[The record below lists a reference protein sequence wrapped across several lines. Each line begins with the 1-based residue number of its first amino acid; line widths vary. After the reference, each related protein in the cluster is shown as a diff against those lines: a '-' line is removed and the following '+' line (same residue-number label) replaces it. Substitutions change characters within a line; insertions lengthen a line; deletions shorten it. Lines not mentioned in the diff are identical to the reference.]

1 MRGRV
6 ISKNWGKL
14 NVGQIV
20 SIKEKQ
26 ITTIEIRLFLQL
38 SIQLLY
44 LSQSKVFQYLVQMD
58 GNELKSCLVKKKTSF
73 SWLS

>member
-26 ITTIEIRLFLQL
+26 NTTIEIRLFLHAVVSFPIEGV
-38 SIQLLY
+38 SI
-44 LSQSKVFQYLVQMD
+44 SGANGRK
-58 GNELKSCLVKKKTSF
+58 
-73 SWLS
+73 